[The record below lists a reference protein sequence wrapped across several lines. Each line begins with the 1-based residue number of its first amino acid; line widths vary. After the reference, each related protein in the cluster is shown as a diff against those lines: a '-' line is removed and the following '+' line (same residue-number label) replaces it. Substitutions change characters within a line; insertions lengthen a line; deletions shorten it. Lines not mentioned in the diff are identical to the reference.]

1 MRVCRDGTRAVSH
14 AFKVLCGQSLVPDDI
29 YFIDP
34 ELHSRLCKF
43 SAIAVAHAQALEM
56 SDAFDP
62 SSLLFNDCPVDE
74 LGLTMTVPGYD
85 DLEMVPAGSG
95 INVTLDNLLE
105 YVSAVRR
112 WTLHTGV
119 SSQLESL

>member
-1 MRVCRDGTRAVSH
+1 VCPGIAQAVSS

-29 YFIDP
+29 YILDP

-43 SAIAVAHAQALEM
+43 SAIAAAHAQALEM

-62 SSLLFNDCPVDE
+62 SSLLFNDCPIDE

-85 DLEMVPAGSG
+85 DVEMVPSGSS

-105 YVSAVRR
+105 YVCAVRR

-119 SSQLESL
+119 SQQLESL